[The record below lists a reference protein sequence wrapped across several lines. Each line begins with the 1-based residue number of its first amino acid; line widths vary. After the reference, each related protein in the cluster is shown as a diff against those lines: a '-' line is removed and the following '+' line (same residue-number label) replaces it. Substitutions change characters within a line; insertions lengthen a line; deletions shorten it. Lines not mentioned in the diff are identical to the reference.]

1 MLTAIT
7 FLIFLGAIVAAV
19 SAGVPIVAPIAFGS
33 ALFALYARLTGHP
46 FGEILRMMKS
56 GVRKGILVFIVFSM
70 VGMVTASWRASG
82 TVAYF
87 VYWGTRLLEPRL
99 FLLCAFLLASG
110 MAYVAGTSFG
120 TIGTRGVMLLVLA
133 RTGGVDPVVT
143 AGAVIAG
150 SYVGDRGSPASSSAI
165 LVSRLTETDLMGNVR
180 RMLRTGFVPFLLC
193 CAFYA
198 ALSPAHPLSAN
209 AAADFSAI
217 REHYV
222 LSPLCVLPA
231 LVILAL
237 PPLGCDIRLTMG
249 VSLLLASLLAVFLQ
263 GENALSVLRA
273 LFTGYVPS
281 YGGQLADLLRGG
293 GLSSMLQAAFVVL
306 FASTYDGIFRGTDV
320 LRVPENLIRRMAARI
335 GLFPAT
341 VVTSLAAS
349 MVACNQTLA
358 VMMTQELMDGPA
370 ADAGASKEDR
380 AMALENSVI
389 LIAPLVPWNIAVSAG
404 LAVLEIGPGAIPYA
418 AFLYLVPVCA
428 LVRHALA
435 AKKCR
440 G

>member
-82 TVAYF
+82 TIAFF

-99 FLLCAFLLASG
+99 FLLCAFLLAAG
-110 MAYVAGTSFG
+110 MSYVAGTSFG
-120 TIGTRGVMLLVLA
+120 TIGTMGVMLLVLA

-165 LVSRLTETDLMGNVR
+165 LVSRLTGTDLMGNVK
-180 RMLRTGFVPFLLC
+180 RMLRTGLVPFLLAC
-193 CAFYA
+193 VFFAV
-198 ALSPAHPLSAN
+198 LSPEHPLSAT
-209 AAADFSAI
+209 ASADFSAI
-217 REHYV
+217 REQYV

-231 LVILAL
+231 VVILLL

-249 VSLLLASLLAVFLQ
+249 VSLLLASLLAVLLQ
-263 GENALSVLRA
+263 GEAALSVLKA
-273 LFTGYVPS
+273 LFTGYEPS

-320 LRVPENLIRRMAARI
+320 LRVPETIIRRMADRI
-335 GLFPAT
+335 GLYPAT
-341 VVTSLAAS
+341 VATSVVTS

-358 VMMTQELMDGPA
+358 VMITQELMDGPA
-370 ADAGASKEDR
+370 SSAGASAEDR

-389 LIAPLVPWNIAVSAG
+389 LIAPLIPWNIAVSAG

-418 AFLYLVPVCA
+418 AFLWLVPLCG
-428 LVRHALA
+428 LIRHAVRA
-435 AKKCR
+435 R
-440 G
+440 RRD